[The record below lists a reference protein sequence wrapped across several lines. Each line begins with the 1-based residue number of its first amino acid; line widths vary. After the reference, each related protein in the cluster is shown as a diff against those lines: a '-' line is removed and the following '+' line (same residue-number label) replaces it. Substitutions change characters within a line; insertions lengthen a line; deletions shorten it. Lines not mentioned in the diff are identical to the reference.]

1 MSLTSY
7 NGYPASKDPKEIGI
21 KSYSVDGTALRLRC
35 ADSVGPLLA
44 AFAAEFHKLI
54 EPIDNGGL
62 DDWGYA
68 FRMVRGSTDRLSCH
82 SSGTAIDLNA
92 TKHALG
98 KIGTF
103 PAEKVPMIRALA
115 KKYGLKWGGDYINR
129 KDEMHFEIEVSAT
142 KAKELITKLGLQ
154 DAKQCSSNSKCNGY
168 RFSS

>member
-7 NGYPASKDPKEIGI
+7 NGYPASKDPQEIGI

-44 AFAAEFHKLI
+44 AFAADFHKLI
-54 EPIDNGGL
+54 EPIDGGTL

-92 TKHALG
+92 TKHPLG
-98 KIGTF
+98 KYDTF

-115 KKYGLKWGGDYINR
+115 KKYGLKWGGDFKSR
-129 KDEMHFEIEVSAT
+129 PDDMHFEVNVTPA

-154 DAKQCSSNSKCNGY
+154 DAN
-168 RFSS
+168 